1 MTRIPPLVWR
11 VVLGSLWE
19 EPPGKGWGGA
29 LSSPLPPTLLSS
41 TPFLPYSP
49 PPLPIWCGLEL
60 PLLPGFSAAGS
71 RAQVP
76 LLVSFPLEKG
86 FYPLPGSGADKGLER
101 ERGSSALGRFSRS
114 GPPPPLLDTR
124 GTPLPPSPHSQFLGA
139 STPYSSY
146 SS

>member
-1 MTRIPPLVWR
+1 MSGEWSLAAYGRSLQAKGGGGGFILPSSHPLFYHQPPSFPTPHPHFQFGV
-11 VVLGSLWE
+11 G
-19 EPPGKGWGGA
+19 
-29 LSSPLPPTLLSS
+29 LSSL
-41 TPFLPYSP
+41 Y
-49 PPLPIWCGLEL
+49 W
-60 PLLPGFSAAGS
+60 PGFSAAGS